1 MKRIV
6 MVSNRLPVKL
16 SKTNNRININ
26 FSAGGLA
33 TGLSSFFESRPAL
46 WVGWS
51 GINSERLTE
60 HEKTD
65 IMDKM
70 SAKGMYPVHLSRRE
84 VEQYYYGF
92 SNKTLW
98 PLFHYFQLLAKYE
111 GSYWNEYVN
120 VNRKFADAVIA
131 QIKPDDIVWI
141 HDYQLLL
148 LPAMI
153 REKYPDIPIGF
164 FLHIPF
170 PVYDIF
176 RLLPWRREL
185 LDGMMGA
192 DLIGFHTYDYVSYFL
207 DCLRNILGMEHNLGQ
222 VRMGNRA
229 VKIDTFPMGIDYRKY
244 RDSAGLPEVKK
255 EAAKM
260 RAEMKDK
267 KILLSV
273 DRLDYTK
280 GIIQRIE
287 SFEYFLDKY
296 PGYREKITLILVV
309 SPSRDGIEDYIS
321 IKKVVEEKVGALNG
335 KYGSIGWDPVKYFYR
350 TMSFTEMMA
359 LYTVADIGLVTPLR
373 DGMNLVAKEYIAV
386 CEDGHGVLILSE
398 FAGSAKELGEAIQV
412 NPYNYEEV
420 AEAIARALRMSHPEQ
435 EMYLQAMHQRLEA
448 YNITQWA
455 EDFLEKLLSIR
466 AQNEFIIKT
475 TLNEAELED
484 IALKFAASKNAL
496 ILLDYDG
503 TLVPFNNRPENAS
516 PDHALASILKSLAS
530 IPGTETVIISGRGRD
545 SVGRWFDGID
555 INLMAEHGGWFY
567 RKDEKE
573 WRSTAHSST
582 EWKQEIRPVLER
594 FVLRTPGTF
603 IEEKDFSL
611 VWHYR
616 KTDPELGQIRATELK
631 NSLISLTQNHKIG
644 ILEGNM
650 VLEIKDVGISKGQG
664 CRFWI
669 SRSKYDFILAA
680 GDDVTDEDM
689 FGVLD
694 DDAITV
700 KVGYDYSRA
709 KYNVANYKDIRGILS
724 RLIKAKKK

>member
-16 SKTNNRININ
+16 SKTNNKISIN

-131 QIKPDDIVWI
+131 QIKTDDIVWI

-153 REKYPDIPIGF
+153 REKFPDIPIGF

-185 LDGMMGA
+185 LEGMMGA

-207 DCLRNILGMEHNLGQ
+207 DCLRSILGIEHNLGQ

-229 VKIDTFPMGIDYRKY
+229 VRIDTFPMGIDYRKY
-244 RDSAGLPEVKK
+244 RESANLPEVKK
-255 EAAKM
+255 EAASM
-260 RAEMKDK
+260 MSEMKDK

-373 DGMNLVAKEYIAV
+373 DGMNLVAKEYIAA

-420 AEAIARALRMSHPEQ
+420 AQAIARALRMPHHEQ
-435 EMYLQAMHQRLEA
+435 ELYLQAMHKRLEA

-455 EDFLEKLLSIR
+455 EDFLDKLHTVRGQDEL
-466 AQNEFIIKT
+466 IIKQ
-475 TLNEAELED
+475 TLTIAGMED
-484 IALKFAASKNAL
+484 IAERYAASKSAL

-503 TLVPFNNRPENAS
+503 TLVPFNNRPENAP
-516 PDHALASILKSLAS
+516 PDHALASTLKSLGK
-530 IPGTETVIISGRGRD
+530 IPGTETVIISGRGRE
-545 SVGRWFDGID
+545 SVGRWFDGIE

-567 RKDEKE
+567 QRDEKE
-573 WRSTAHSST
+573 WRSTAHLST

-616 KTDPELGQIRATELK
+616 KTDPELGQIRAIELK
-631 NSLISLTQNHKIG
+631 NSLMSLTQNHKIG

-650 VLEIKDVGISKGQG
+650 IIEIKDQGISKGQG
-664 CRFWI
+664 CIFWV
-669 SRSKYDFILAA
+669 SRGKYDFILAA
-680 GDDVTDEDM
+680 GDDLTDEDM

-694 DDAITV
+694 DDAITI
-700 KVGYDYSRA
+700 KVGYEYSRA
-709 KYNVANYKDIRGILS
+709 KYHVGNYKNIRDILT
-724 RLIKAKKK
+724 RLIKAKKR